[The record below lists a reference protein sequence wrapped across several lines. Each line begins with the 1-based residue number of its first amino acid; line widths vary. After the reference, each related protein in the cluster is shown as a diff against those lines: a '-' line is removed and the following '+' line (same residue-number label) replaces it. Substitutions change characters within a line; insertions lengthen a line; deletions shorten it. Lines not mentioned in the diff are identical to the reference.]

1 MSSEV
6 ILKVVIWVQ
15 MKIEVKADDLEM
27 MNGWS

>member
-6 ILKVVIWVQ
+6 ILKAVIWVQ